1 MGFKC
6 GILGLPNVGKSTL
19 FNAITKSSIPAENFP
34 FCTIEPNLGIVN
46 VPDKRL
52 DSINNIVN
60 SEKVIPTTM
69 SFVDIAGL
77 VKGASKGEGLGN
89 AFLSNIREMNALL
102 HVVRCFDDENVV
114 HVDGAINPL
123 KDIETI
129 NLELI
134 FADLEVLEKREQK
147 LEKIIRSGDGDA
159 KKYKAIIQSLKMLM
173 ENGNLPKL
181 DNFDVEEIKFI
192 ESMNLLSTKPMVL
205 VANLSDEDS
214 KNSLDDIEAYA
225 KSNGMNIIPAIIKV
239 EYELATIDEEEQAE
253 YLELLG
259 MDEPVLNKIIL
270 AGYKML
276 NLETFFTSGPKESRA
291 WTIRKNSLAPQA
303 AGVIHTDF
311 ERGFIKAE
319 VIAYED
325 FIGCKG
331 ESGAKRD
338 GKLRLEGKD
347 YLVMDGDVIHFKFN
361 V

>member
-6 GILGLPNVGKSTL
+6 GIIGLPNVGKSTL
-19 FNAITKSSIPAENFP
+19 FNALTKSSIPAENFP
-34 FCTIEPNLGIVN
+34 FCTIEPNIGVVN
-46 VPDKRL
+46 VPDNRL
-52 DSINNIVN
+52 NSINNIAN
-60 SEKVIPTTM
+60 SEKVIPATM

-102 HVVRCFDDENVV
+102 HVVRCFDDENIV

-123 KDIETI
+123 QDFETI

-134 FADLEVLEKREQK
+134 LADLEVLKKRDQK
-147 LEKIIRSGDGDA
+147 LEKLIRSGDEDA
-159 KKYKAIIQSLKMLM
+159 KKHKAIIQSLEELM

-192 ESMNLLSTKPMVL
+192 QSMDLLSIKPMVL
-205 VANLSDEDS
+205 VANLSDDDS
-214 KNSLDDIEAYA
+214 KNNLYDLEAYA
-225 KSNGMNIIPAIIKV
+225 KSNSIDIIPAIINV
-239 EYELATIDEEEQAE
+239 EHELATLEQEEQAE

-270 AGYKML
+270 AGYKLL

-291 WTIRKNSLAPQA
+291 WTIRKNSLAPKA

-319 VIAYED
+319 VISYKD
-325 FIGCKG
+325 FISCEG

>member
-46 VPDKRL
+46 VPDNRL
-52 DSINNIVN
+52 DSIDNIVN

-89 AFLSNIREMNALL
+89 EFLSNIREMNALL

-123 KDIETI
+123 KDVETI

-134 FADLEVLEKREQK
+134 FADLEVLEKRDQK
-147 LEKIIRSGDGDA
+147 LEKLIRSGDVEA
-159 KKYKAIIQSLKMLM
+159 KKHKEIIQSLKELM

-181 DNFDVEEIKFI
+181 DNFDIEEIKFI
-192 ESMNLLSTKPMVL
+192 QSMNLLSTKPMVL
-205 VANLSDEDS
+205 VANLSDDDS
-214 KNSLDDIEAYA
+214 KNKLSEIEAYA
-225 KSNGMNIIPAIIKV
+225 QTNNINIIPAIIKV
-239 EYELATIDEEEQAE
+239 EHELATLEEEEQEE

-270 AGYKML
+270 AGYKLL

-319 VIAYED
+319 VISYED
-325 FIGCKG
+325 FINCGG
-331 ESGAKRD
+331 ESGAKKD

>member
-52 DSINNIVN
+52 DSINSIVK

-114 HVDGAINPL
+114 HVDGTINPL
-123 KDIETI
+123 KDVETI

-147 LEKIIRSGDGDA
+147 LEKLSRSGDGDA
-159 KKYKAIIQSLKMLM
+159 KKNKEIIQSLKELM
-173 ENGNLPKL
+173 ENGNLPRL
-181 DNFDVEEIKFI
+181 DQFDAEEIKFI

-205 VANLSDEDS
+205 VANLSDDDS
-214 KNSLDDIEAYA
+214 KNNLGDLEDYA
-225 KSNGMNIIPAIIKV
+225 NNNHMNIIPTVIKV
-239 EYELATIDEEEQAE
+239 EHELATLDEDEQAE

-270 AGYKML
+270 AGYKLL

-291 WTIRKNSLAPQA
+291 WTMRQNSLAPQA

-319 VIAYED
+319 VISYED
-325 FIGCKG
+325 FIHCKG
-331 ESGAKRD
+331 ESGAKTD

-347 YLVMDGDVIHFKFN
+347 YMVMDGDVIHFKFN

>member
-34 FCTIEPNLGIVN
+34 FCTIEPNLGVVN
-46 VPDKRL
+46 VPDRRL
-52 DSINNIVN
+52 DSINNIVQ

-114 HVDGAINPL
+114 HVDGSINPL
-123 KDIETI
+123 KDVETI

-147 LEKIIRSGDGDA
+147 LEKLIRSGDGDA
-159 KKYKAIIQSLKMLM
+159 KKHKEIIQSLKELM
-173 ENGNLPKL
+173 ENGNLPRL
-181 DNFDVEEIKFI
+181 DKFDAEEIKFV

-205 VANLSDEDS
+205 IANLSDDDS
-214 KNSLDDIEAYA
+214 KNNLSDLESYA
-225 KSNGMNIIPAIIKV
+225 NNNHIDIIPAVIKV
-239 EYELATIDEEEQAE
+239 EHELANLEEDEQAE
-253 YLELLG
+253 YLELLE

-270 AGYKML
+270 AGYKLL

-291 WTIRKNSLAPQA
+291 WTMRQNSLAPQA

-319 VIAYED
+319 VISYED
-325 FIGCKG
+325 FIRCGG

-347 YLVMDGDVIHFKFN
+347 YMVMDGDVIHFKFN

>member
-52 DSINNIVN
+52 DSINDIVN
-60 SEKVIPTTM
+60 SEKVIPTSM

-77 VKGASKGEGLGN
+77 VKGASQGEGLGN

-123 KDIETI
+123 KDVETI

-134 FADLEVLEKREQK
+134 FSDLEVLEKRDQK
-147 LEKIIRSGDGDA
+147 LEKLIRSGDKEATKQKD
-159 KKYKAIIQSLKMLM
+159 IIQTLKGLM
-173 ENGNLPKL
+173 ESGNLPRL
-181 DNFDVEEIKFI
+181 DNFQPEEIKFI

-205 VANLSDEDS
+205 VANLSDDES
-214 KNSLDDIEAYA
+214 KNNIDDLNNYA
-225 KSNGMNIIPAIIKV
+225 KSNCIDIIPAVIKV
-239 EYELATIDEEEQAE
+239 EHELAALEEEEQAE

-270 AGYKML
+270 AGYKL
-276 NLETFFTSGPKESRA
+276 LGLETFFTSGPKESRA
-291 WTIRKNSLAPQA
+291 WTVYKNSLAPQA

-311 ERGFIKAE
+311 EKGFIKAE
-319 VIAYED
+319 VISYED
-325 FIGCKG
+325 FISCNG
-331 ESGAKRD
+331 ESGAKKD

-347 YLVMDGDVIHFKFN
+347 YLVKDGDVIHFKFN

>member
-60 SEKVIPTTM
+60 SEKVIPTSM

-77 VKGASKGEGLGN
+77 VKGASQGEGLGN

-123 KDIETI
+123 KDVETI

-134 FADLEVLEKREQK
+134 FSDLELLEKRDQK
-147 LEKIIRSGDGDA
+147 LEKLIRSGDKDA
-159 KKYKAIIQSLKMLM
+159 VKQRDIIQTLKELM
-173 ENGNLPKL
+173 ENGNLPRL
-181 DNFDVEEIKFI
+181 DNFQPEEIKFVN
-192 ESMNLLSTKPMVL
+192 SMNLLSTKPMVL
-205 VANLSDEDS
+205 VANLSDDGS
-214 KNSLDDIEAYA
+214 KNNIDDLNYYA
-225 KSNGMNIIPAIIKV
+225 KNNSIDIIPAVIKV
-239 EYELATIDEEEQAE
+239 EHELAMLEEDEQAE

-270 AGYKML
+270 AGYKL
-276 NLETFFTSGPKESRA
+276 LGLETFFTSGPKESRA
-291 WTIRKNSLAPQA
+291 WTVYKNSLAPQA
-303 AGVIHTDF
+303 AGVIHSDF

-319 VIAYED
+319 VISYED
-325 FIGCKG
+325 FIGSKG
-331 ESGAKRD
+331 ESGAKKD

-347 YLVMDGDVIHFKFN
+347 YLVKDGDVIHFKFN